1 MNHEHYLA
9 NRSGILYGISVGTG
23 DPELITVKGLR
34 LLQAA
39 EVVAFPAGVGR
50 NLGIAEAIATPW
62 LKPTQVKLALH
73 FPYTREERVLL
84 QAWQEAAQ
92 KIWYYLEQ
100 GKNVAFA
107 CEGDISFYSTF
118 NYLAQTLTQLYPTAK
133 IERIPGVCSP
143 LAAASVLGLPLTE
156 RNQKLIVLPA
166 LYNLQELE
174 TALDL
179 GDVIVLMKFR
189 SVYDRI
195 WQILQQRHLLDRAWI
210 VEQATSTNQVIY
222 RDLGDRPSLKL
233 SYFSILIIR
242 VVEPLS
248 S

>member
-1 MNHEHYLA
+1 
-9 NRSGILYGISVGTG
+9 
-23 DPELITVKGLR
+23 
-34 LLQAA
+34 
-39 EVVAFPAGVGR
+39 
-50 NLGIAEAIATPW
+50 
-62 LKPTQVKLALH
+62 
-73 FPYTREERVLL
+73 
-84 QAWQEAAQ
+84 
-92 KIWYYLEQ
+92 
-100 GKNVAFA
+100 
-107 CEGDISFYSTF
+107 
-118 NYLAQTLTQLYPTAK
+118 
-133 IERIPGVCSP
+133 
-143 LAAASVLGLPLTE
+143 VLGLPLTE